1 MEAGL
6 WDKAITSPLCNG
18 SNPMDGLIK
27 EALARLFMGRKEV
40 AIAFVGQFL
49 ADIDYSIKSK
59 QEATPI
65 IFIKAMKM
73 KTGVKLRMFE
83 LMRLSAV
90 MEINQLA
97 EDRSVTKTEYSSK
110 STG

>member
-1 MEAGL
+1 
-6 WDKAITSPLCNG
+6 
-18 SNPMDGLIK
+18 
-27 EALARLFMGRKEV
+27 
-40 AIAFVGQFL
+40 
-49 ADIDYSIKSK
+49 
-59 QEATPI
+59 
-65 IFIKAMKM
+65 MKM